1 MKIIV
6 INPILFTHE
15 KGIIPHVTTI
25 KETMIYDLC
34 LAYHRAGHAVTLI
47 AAADYAPERK
57 ETYDF
62 EVVFLKS
69 IGRKIF
75 QPSVLPFLP
84 GVWKYLQQRKG
95 DVDMVLASETFS
107 IPSLFASLIVP
118 CKTVIWQEL
127 GSHNRKMKTLPS
139 RIWYNVIAR
148 CFMSRSYVI
157 PRSYVSQ
164 RFINRYMPRVGEPI
178 GHGVKSIDLDNTT
191 KGKSDQF
198 ITVGQLIPRKNISSI
213 IRKFDAFLSKY
224 PQYRDYIL
232 YIAGDG
238 VLREEYDR
246 QIKEMGRER
255 QIVLLGKLP
264 HKELFR
270 YYRDSKASLFD
281 SLRELNM
288 LAIMESVA
296 MTTPVVTNR
305 VPFDSEIVEKRK
317 LGIAKND
324 WNEDDIA
331 RMIERNDEYVENCRE
346 YASLITVD
354 AVARRIIDSFEKAS
368 KYNVR
373 YSKGNRDC
381 IGRYR
386 ALYSR

>member
-6 INPILFTHE
+6 INPLLFTHE
-15 KGIIPHVTTI
+15 KGVIPHVTTI

-47 AAADYAPERK
+47 AAADYAPERE

-84 GVWKYLQQRKG
+84 GVWRYLQQRKG

-127 GSHNRKMKTLPS
+127 GSHNRKMKTVPS
-139 RIWYNVIAR
+139 LIWYNVIAR

-213 IRKFDAFLSKY
+213 IRKFGAFLSKY

-255 QIVLLGKLP
+255 QIVLWGKLP

-368 KYNVR
+368 KYN
-373 YSKGNRDC
+373 S
-381 IGRYR
+381 
-386 ALYSR
+386 